1 MALSFIRQYNSS
13 LHHLHGAEV
22 FDELHD
28 FNKIIEYSVK
38 PSEPYLI
45 DLEKIKEELYF
56 SGNVYGP
63 ALGYLIVESVKVIL
77 ILTATFCY
85 TYLIKE

>member
-1 MALSFIRQYNSS
+1 M
-13 LHHLHGAEV
+13 
-22 FDELHD
+22 
-28 FNKIIEYSVK
+28 K

-45 DLEKIKEELYF
+45 DLDKIKEELYF

-63 ALGYLIVESVKVIL
+63 ALGYLGVESVKVIL